1 MVDEEVEN
9 ILAEIRDRVRGQEL
23 SASVDPVEESETTDR
38 HSLAPRKAVEKSANE
53 VVARI
58 DSYLAV
64 TSRAWDRLPPLVS
77 NRSGTIARIELWV
90 KRQIKRVTHWFTWE
104 QVNFNAA
111 VHHAL
116 RDTVEALTN
125 YQQALEA
132 MRAETMTLR
141 AENESQRSL
150 LEETQVTLKTQR
162 EELQAERAQ
171 FKTQRADLEMQ
182 RATQVAAQR
191 KELDARLAEITREM
205 REVVGRL
212 QDEQRVCFKQ
222 LSLEATESAVME
234 DRARRQTEKMIAE
247 LRASLDQ
254 GKQ

>member
-1 MVDEEVEN
+1 MSEIMVDEEVEN
-9 ILAEIRDRVRGQEL
+9 ILAEIRDRVRSQEL
-23 SASVDPVEESETTDR
+23 NASVNPVEENEKSDR
-38 HSLAPRKAVEKSANE
+38 VSLAPRKAVEKSANE
-53 VVARI
+53 VLARI
-58 DSYLAV
+58 DSYLTV

-77 NRSGTIARIELWV
+77 NRSGNIARIELWV
-90 KRQIKRVTHWFTWE
+90 KRQIKRASHWFTWE

-111 VHHAL
+111 AHHAL

-132 MRAETMTLR
+132 LR
-141 AENESQRSL
+141 AEHDIQRSQ
-150 LEETQVTLKTQR
+150 LEETQVSLQTQR
-162 EELQAERAQ
+162 EELHAERAR
-171 FKTQRADLEMQ
+171 FKAQEAQ

-191 KELDARLAEITREM
+191 NEMDARLSEITREM
-205 REVVGRL
+205 RERIEHL

-247 LRASLDQ
+247 LRARLDQ